1 MSVQQAEFRQVMGH
15 FATGVTIITTH
26 DGKGQLFGL
35 TANAVCSV
43 SLEPP
48 LVLVCIDKKAESYPS
63 FAAAGA
69 FTINLL
75 AQSQEAL
82 SRRFAKSGGDKFGG
96 VGYHIGKNGAAVL
109 DDVIAHLECEI
120 RHTFDAGDHTIYVGE
135 AIDLAVSS
143 EENPLL
149 FFRGGYRN
157 LSA

>member
-1 MSVQQAEFRQVMGH
+1 MSVEQAEFRQVMGH

-26 DGKGQLFGL
+26 DGRGQLFGL

-48 LVLVCIDKKAESYPS
+48 LVLVCVDKVAESYPALS
-63 FAAAGA
+63 SSGC

-75 AQSQEAL
+75 AESQEAL
-82 SRRFAKSGGDKFGG
+82 SRRFAKSGGDKFSG
-96 VGYHIGKNGAAVL
+96 VGYRICDNGAAVL
-109 DDVIAHLECEI
+109 DDVIAHLACAV
-120 RHTFDAGDHTIYVGE
+120 RHRFEAGDHTIFVGE
-135 AIDLAVSS
+135 VTQLAVSS